1 VFNFFKKEESSTDPQ
16 IIDLINKLPL
26 HPELKVS
33 VEKAAN
39 RYISDDYSGDELDQ
53 REQKARDLE
62 IIRDATE
69 ISAMDIV
76 EKSKKSFTPL
86 IPGASPA
93 GYQPAGSILRK
104 IYPREYALQ
113 CFLAEAYW
121 AAAKAR
127 KELWVEMHR
136 DDYTLVAAKGVPNRT
151 IKMINNALEDLKV
164 SYYRNKL
171 RDTALVCG
179 NVLLANKK
187 NRFGGLLELN
197 PLLMERVDPHYNLKG
212 ELDGWIYLDGNRP
225 VFIPYESVDH
235 IATYSAR
242 SNVLGQP
249 AMSSAIV
256 DIEAAL
262 QAAIYNNNVMA
273 KGGLLSVV
281 FRLRKPE
288 NGQWNDRSS
297 MNLAETFTKW
307 LERRFGGIRNSG
319 QMAFIPMVEGV
330 DVLNKIGEMD
340 AAWTNLDDKT
350 AIKTAGLLGV
360 FPERIGVVR
369 KSQYENKQAV
379 DDYMSLSFDNNNY
392 YVTDLVDEY
401 LTRTIIKE
409 GMGIDNVKIQAS
421 GEFSSVTK
429 TAAEVGKLIS
439 EMGADV
445 MTVNQ
450 FRTDIMH
457 ISPLD
462 GELGERFLGE
472 VTREAAL
479 AKAKNSGSNLTKAI
493 GPVSKPALLQ
503 FAEIPYI
510 IHKRKN
516 IAFY

>member
-1 VFNFFKKEESSTDPQ
+1 VFNFFNNKQSTDPQ
-16 IIDLINKLPL
+16 VADLIGRLPL

-39 RYISDDYSGDELDQ
+39 RYIADNYSGDELDQ

-62 IIRDATE
+62 TIRDATE
-69 ISAMDIV
+69 LGVMDMV
-76 EKSKKSFTPL
+76 EKSKKSFTLLSPT
-86 IPGASPA
+86 ANPA

-113 CFLAEAYW
+113 CFIAEAYW

-136 DDYTLVAAKGVPNRT
+136 DDYALVAAKGVPNRT
-151 IKMINNALEDLKV
+151 IKMINNALEDLKIT
-164 SYYRNKL
+164 YYRNKL
-171 RDTALVCG
+171 RDTVLVCG
-179 NVLLANKK
+179 NAILANKK
-187 NRFGGLLELN
+187 NKFGGLLEIN

-212 ELDGWIYLDGNRP
+212 EVDGWIYLDGNKP
-225 VFIPYESVDH
+225 VLIPYDAVDH

-249 AMSSAIV
+249 SMSSALI

-262 QAAIYNNNVMA
+262 QAAIYNNNVMS

-281 FRLRKPE
+281 FRLAKPE
-288 NGQWNDRSS
+288 GGQWNDRSS
-297 MNLAETFTKW
+297 MNLADTFTKW
-307 LERRFGGIRNSG
+307 LERRFGGIRSSG
-319 QMAFIPMVEGV
+319 QFAFIPMIEGV

-350 AIKTAGLLGV
+350 ATKTAGLLGV
-360 FPERIGVVR
+360 FPERIGIVR

-462 GELGERFLGE
+462 GELGEKFLGE
-472 VTREAAL
+472 VTREAAM

-493 GPVSKPALLQ
+493 GPVSKTALLEYAQ
-503 FAEIPYI
+503 VPYT